1 MESFRMAEPA
11 LGLTNPD
18 LNQSVMPNTAPTVF
32 EDFVRYGRQ
41 SSAYFIFQK
50 NVSCFH
56 GRDGGRVHYGQ
67 QKTPLGPVNIVFTNP
82 LCQSDGMKALLEE
95 FLAAQRIPTLFD
107 PVDKEAADSLR
118 ELGYSINQIGCESRI
133 ILDDFELSG
142 HKKKQ
147 LRHAS
152 NFGKRHQCEVKELLW
167 QQVDEAQVRNISIQ
181 WLRSKGVNNRELQ
194 YATRPPVYAD
204 EWQVRKFY
212 CMQGERILA
221 YVFFDP
227 YYDNGKLAGYC
238 ANILRSIPGKEC
250 GGALDFV
257 ILEAIKQFRLEGVP
271 ELSLGVTPLQNIQ
284 KEPGERRSIR
294 LISKLFYEYGNSLYA
309 FKGLAYHKS
318 RYRPIE
324 TPWYFCTK
332 DVSLLRAYWGIL
344 FGLKVLGGKEI

>member
-1 MESFRMAEPA
+1 MDSFRIIAPDSESIETDANPPA
-11 LGLTNPD
+11 ASNVA
-18 LNQSVMPNTAPTVF
+18 STVYD
-32 EDFVRYGRQ
+32 DFVHYGRQ
-41 SSAYFIFQK
+41 SSAYFIFQD
-50 NVSCFH
+50 NVECFH
-56 GRDGGRVHYGQ
+56 GRNGGRVHYGV
-67 QKTPLGPVNIVFTNP
+67 QKTPLGSVNIVFTNP
-82 LCQSDGMKALLEE
+82 LCPSSEMKQLLEE
-95 FLAAQRIPTLFD
+95 FLAVQTVPTLFD
-107 PVDKEAADSLR
+107 PVDKEAADALR
-118 ELGYSINQIGCESRI
+118 ELGYYINQIGCESRI
-133 ILDDFELSG
+133 ILNDFDLSG

-152 NFGKRHQCEVKELLW
+152 NFGNRHQCEVKELLW
-167 QQVDEAQVRNISIQ
+167 SEVDAAQVKNVSIQ

-194 YATRPPVYAD
+194 YATRPPVYGD

-212 CMQGERILA
+212 CMQGDRILA

-227 YYDNGKLAGYC
+227 YYNNGKLAGYC

-250 GGALDFV
+250 SGALDFV
-257 ILEAIKQFRLEGVP
+257 ILEAIKQFRDEGVP

-294 LISKLFYEYGNSLYA
+294 LISKLFNEYGNSLYA

-332 DVSLLRAYWGIL
+332 DVSLLRTYWGIL

>member
-1 MESFRMAEPA
+1 MVEP
-11 LGLTNPD
+11 GLRITDPD
-18 LNQSVMPNTAPTVF
+18 LNQSVVPNTTSAVF
-32 EDFVRYGRQ
+32 EDFMQFGRQ

-50 NVSCFH
+50 NVDCFH
-56 GRDGGRVHYGQ
+56 GRSGGRVYYGQ
-67 QKTPLGPVNIVFTNP
+67 QKTPFGPVNIVFTNP
-82 LCQSDGMKALLEE
+82 LCKPGGMKELLEE
-95 FLAAQRIPTLFD
+95 FLAAQAVPTLFD
-107 PVDKEAADSLR
+107 PVDKEVAEPLR
-118 ELGYSINQIGCESRI
+118 ELGYYINQIGCESRI
-133 ILDDFELSG
+133 ILNDFELSG

-152 NFGKRHQCEVKELLW
+152 NFGKRHQCEVKELRWDL
-167 QQVDEAQVRNISIQ
+167 VDEAQVRDVSMK

-194 YATRPPVYAD
+194 YATRPPVYGD

-227 YYDNGKLAGYC
+227 YFDNGELAGYC
-238 ANILRSIPGKEC
+238 ANILRSIPDKEC
-250 GGALDFV
+250 NGAIDFV

-271 ELSLGVTPLQNIQ
+271 ELSLGITPLQNIQ
-284 KEPGERRSIR
+284 KEPGERFSIR
-294 LISKLFYEYGNSLYA
+294 LISKLFNEFGNSLYA

-332 DVSLLRAYWGIL
+332 NVSLIRTYWGIL